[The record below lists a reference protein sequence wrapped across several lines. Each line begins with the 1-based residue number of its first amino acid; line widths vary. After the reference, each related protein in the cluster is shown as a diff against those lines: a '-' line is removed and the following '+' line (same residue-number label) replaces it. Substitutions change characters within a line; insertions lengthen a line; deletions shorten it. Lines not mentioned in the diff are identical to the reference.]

1 MGGGRYEPSVWE
13 GVIIQ
18 ILCFIL
24 LIILPIIWVAIILFG
39 LAIMLRSPSNALERA
54 KNTADSLA
62 MVTMVPFVFT
72 WIHCGLLFGRS
83 VGDDEDED
91 EDVRVDLKGRSVR
104 IQS

>member
-13 GVIIQ
+13 GIIIQ